1 MALIRWCVRYP
12 VSVVVGMILA
22 TLFGVISL
30 YRIPLQMTPTVDR
43 PEITVETDYPG
54 AAPLE
59 VEQEVTDRQE
69 ERLNS
74 VEGLSRITSTSIEGR
89 SRIVLKFDWGTNK
102 DIARL
107 DVSEKLDLVR
117 ELPAEAKAP
126 VIQAVNSD
134 EETPIAWI
142 TTITSRPINEVR
154 EEVEE
159 VAQARLERVE
169 GVGAVWLFGGQEREV
184 RVYVDPSKLAARN
197 LTVTQIRDAIVGEN
211 RNTRAGNIDE
221 GRRRYVVRTVGQFDT
236 LEQLRNVIVARQGV
250 AAAPVYLREI
260 AAVDFGYKEPQGL
273 VRRMGKDTVALGVL
287 RKTGANTVEVMKRV
301 RAELASL
308 NRLYEGKDLRFEQ
321 VYDETVYIDEA
332 VSLVTS
338 NILSGGGLAALAL
351 LIFLRNVWSVGIMAI
366 TIPVGVVATFIFV
379 DAFGRSLNIIML
391 AGLAF
396 AVGTVMDNSIV
407 VLENIFRHR
416 ALGRAP
422 FEAAIEGTREV
433 WGSMLASTLTTLAV
447 FLPIIF
453 VKQEAGQLFRDIAIA
468 LALVNVL
475 SLVVTFTVTPM
486 MAARFL
492 KMQQWG
498 RTPRQARLLD
508 LLTFGW
514 LGRLIGGA
522 FERLLVWLD
531 RGWLRRTGIA
541 AGIVTASIAAAWLLM
556 PPVDYL
562 PQGNRNF
569 LFGIVK
575 IPPGV
580 NLDDK
585 TRMIEEIETR
595 VLDMP
600 QVENFFAVVR
610 GEDPFVGAIFK
621 PDHASVRQMQGGLA
635 EFRRRTH
642 GIPGTAGVFVA
653 QVPLFRRSGGGVVG
667 GVNVEVEIRGD
678 SLDEIQRV
686 SGELRQGL
694 ARLPFV
700 NFVNSSFDLG
710 NPELQVRPDRE
721 RARTLGLTA
730 ADVGY
735 VVETMVAGSLA
746 GLFRDRGKELDLTL
760 IGEAGTRIPSHQL
773 ASLNISAPGGRIVRL
788 ADVASVEHASGPTKI
803 DHTDLDRSI
812 TLTTNINPQVP
823 LGEAI
828 QRIEADVVAPARAGL
843 PLGYVIGLS
852 GQAQDLA
859 VTFDVLKWSFL
870 LAVVITYLL
879 MCSLYESWSVPF
891 IVMFSV
897 PLAMTGGI
905 IGLKLVNIVEPTV
918 KMDVVT
924 MLGFI
929 VLAGVVVNNAI
940 LLVDVAL
947 QRMNAGADPKTAMLE
962 SATSR
967 LRPIAMTAVA
977 AVIGLLPLV
986 VSSGA
991 GSELY
996 RGLGAVMV
1004 GGLSMST
1011 VFTLVLIPVL
1021 FTLWFDVK
1029 ERLAQ
1034 AAVRAWNGRL
1044 RAPTPGKIN
1053 D

>member
-1 MALIRWCVRYP
+1 VALIAWCVRYP

-22 TLFGVISL
+22 VLFGTISL

-74 VEGLSRITSTSIEGR
+74 VEGLARITSISIEGR

-107 DVSEKLDLVR
+107 DVSEKLDLVK
-117 ELPAEAKAP
+117 ELPVEAKAP
-126 VIQAVNSD
+126 IIQAVNSD

-142 TTITSRPINEVR
+142 TTVTSRPINEVR
-154 EEVEE
+154 EEVED

-184 RVYVDPSKLAARN
+184 RVYLDPAKLAARN
-197 LTVTQIRDAIVGEN
+197 VTVIQVRDAILGEN

-236 LEQLRNVIVARQGV
+236 LDQLRHVIVARQGAAATPVYLHEV
-250 AAAPVYLREI
+250 AAA
-260 AAVDFGYKEPQGL
+260 DFGYKEPQGL
-273 VRRMGKDTVALGVL
+273 VRRMGRETVALGVL

-301 RAELASL
+301 RTEIATL

-321 VYDETVYIDEA
+321 VYDETMYIDQA

-338 NILSGGGLAALAL
+338 NIVSGGILAALAL
-351 LIFLRNVWSVGIMAI
+351 LVFLRNVWSVGIMAI
-366 TIPVGVVATFIFV
+366 TIPVGVIATFIFV

-416 ALGRAP
+416 AMGRGAVA
-422 FEAAIEGTREV
+422 AAIEGTREV

-453 VKQEAGQLFRDIAIA
+453 VRQEAGQLFRDIAIA
-468 LALVNVL
+468 LALVNAL
-475 SLVVTFTVTPM
+475 SLVVTFSVTPM
-486 MAARFL
+486 MAARVL
-492 KMQQWG
+492 RMSQPRPG
-498 RTPRQARLLD
+498 RHTRIVD

-514 LGRLIGGA
+514 LGRPVAGG
-522 FERLLVWLD
+522 FDRLLRWLD
-531 RGWLRRTGIA
+531 GDAPRRV
-541 AGIVTASIAAAWLLM
+541 VTATVIVVGSIVGAWLLM

-569 LFGIVK
+569 IFGIVK
-575 IPPGV
+575 TPPGV
-580 NLDDK
+580 NLADK
-585 TRMIEEIETR
+585 TRMIEEIEAR

-600 QVENFFAVVR
+600 QLENFFAVVR

-621 PDHASVRQMQGGLA
+621 PEHSSVRQMQAGLA
-635 EFRRRTH
+635 EFRSRTH
-642 GIPGTAGVFVA
+642 GIPGTTGVFVA
-653 QVPLFRRSGGGVVG
+653 QVPLFRRAGGGAVG
-667 GVNVEVEIRGD
+667 GVNVEVEVRGD
-678 SLDEIQRV
+678 SLAEIQRISDDLR
-686 SGELRQGL
+686 SGLG
-694 ARLPFV
+694 RLPFV

-721 RARTLGLTA
+721 RARALGLTA
-730 ADVGY
+730 ADIGY
-735 VVETMVAGSLA
+735 VVETMVAGSQA
-746 GLFRDRGKELDLTL
+746 GLFRDQGKELDLTL
-760 IGEAGTRIPSHQL
+760 IGEAGTRIPSHEL
-773 ASLNISAPGGRIVRL
+773 ANLNISAPGGRIVRV

-812 TLTTNINPQVP
+812 TLTTNVNPQVP

-828 QRIEADVVAPARAGL
+828 QRIEAQVVGPARAML

-879 MCSLYESWSVPF
+879 MCSLYESWSLPF

-905 IGLKLVNIVEPTV
+905 VGLKLVNIFEPTV

-929 VLAGVVVNNAI
+929 ILAGVVVNNAI

-947 QRMNAGADPKTAMLE
+947 QRMNAGADPKSAMRV
-962 SATSR
+962 SATTR

-1004 GGLSMST
+1004 GGLAMST
-1011 VFTLVLIPVL
+1011 LFTLVLIPIL
-1021 FTLWFDVK
+1021 FTLWFDAK
-1029 ERLAQ
+1029 KRLGH
-1034 AAVRAWNGRL
+1034 AAARLWAGGL
-1044 RAPTPGKIN
+1044 RAPAAGKA
-1053 D
+1053 DE